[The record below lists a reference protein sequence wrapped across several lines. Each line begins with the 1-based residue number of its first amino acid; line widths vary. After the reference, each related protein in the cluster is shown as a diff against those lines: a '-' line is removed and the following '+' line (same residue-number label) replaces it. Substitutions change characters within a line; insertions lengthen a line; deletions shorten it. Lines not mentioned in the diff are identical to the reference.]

1 MGERIV
7 METKR
12 ICSICGKPLAASAPE
27 GLCPECLLKAGL
39 PTGEDIGSDTETGAA
54 RPRFVPPKPEE
65 LAALFP
71 QLEILG
77 LIGQGGMGAV
87 YRARQKQLDRM
98 VALKILPP
106 DVGRSPSFSERFAR
120 EAKALAKLNHPG
132 IVTLYEFGQVQNAVG
147 ARLWSQTQPQHV
159 ASTEGAESIGSAA
172 AGAPHTAAPLYDF
185 LMEFVDG
192 MNLGQL
198 LRAGKLAPK
207 EALAIVPQICDA
219 LQYAH
224 DRGIVHRDIKPENI
238 LLGCEGQVKVADFGI
253 AKLAERGC
261 PSRSG
266 NANAKD
272 SGKSEASLAGGSAA
286 AKTAALPLLTAADKV
301 LGTPQ
306 YMAPEQK
313 EHPLEVDHRA
323 DIYSLGVVFYQML
336 TGELPAGKF
345 EPPSHK
351 VQVDVRIDEIVLRA
365 LEKNPELRYQQVSE
379 VKTLVETL
387 ATSSSIGTL
396 AAASPGIGESI
407 IAGRFNALL
416 ALALIAGLLALLFW
430 RSFVPRYVLFSNVDP
445 LGIRMAE
452 CMRLPSG
459 LLGLWDDLNSLGFN
473 GGSFG
478 ESLSTL
484 ILWVLGPLGSSKFL
498 APVTLCILG
507 MCAWF
512 CFRRLRL
519 APFAALLGALG
530 VALTSCFFST
540 ACWGVAP
547 MVLGIGMSYLAIGL
561 VASAGRAAGTLER
574 WASYALAGLA
584 AGMGVVEAA
593 DVGAV
598 FSLIVFA
605 FVVFYS
611 LVEDGPLPARVVRG
625 VFRTLVV
632 AGFAFFIAGQ
642 TFIGLINTQ
651 MNGGAG
657 TGQDMQAKDQ
667 HWDWATQWS
676 LPKTETLSLIAP
688 GLFGYRMD
696 TPDGGNYWGR
706 IGSDPTIDRWRNN
719 GRQGAQPPGLMRFSG
734 GGYYLGMPVALVALW
749 AGIQAFRKKD
759 SVFTLP
765 ERKLLW
771 FWSAVGIVCL
781 LFAFGRFAPFYR
793 LLYALPNFSTIRNP
807 IKFLNLMI
815 FSVSM
820 IFAYGL
826 NALWRQYLVS
836 ANSLPPDDRPRN
848 WWSRASRFDRRWAIG
863 CALALGL
870 SLVAWIVYA
879 SFREPLERHIQMGGF
894 DEQQAYLIAA
904 FSIGHAGWFVLFFA
918 LAAGLLTLIIGR
930 VFAGPRARWGVG
942 LLGLLVVFDLGCA
955 NLPWIVH
962 WDYRQKY
969 ATNDVIEFFREK
981 PYEHRVA
988 ALRFPGPQ
996 QPSLLDTL
1004 YHIEWAQ
1011 HHFLYY
1017 NIQSLDIVQQPRMPE
1032 NLAAFET
1039 ALRPQGSNT
1048 LFRMTRRWQ
1057 LTNTRYLLGSA
1068 SSLDTLNAELDPTL
1082 HRFRIARSFDIVP
1095 RGQNPTKLEDLTAV
1109 FNTNG
1114 QYAIFE
1120 FLGALPRAKIYS
1132 HWQVITNDQA
1142 ALEQLGSASFDPEHT
1157 LLVDTALPADQ
1168 ATESADRNAAKGETV
1183 EFASYASKHIVL
1195 NTKAD
1200 FASVLLLNDRFD
1212 PAWRVVVDG
1221 QPASLLRCNYIMRGV
1236 QLAPGAHTVEFTFQI
1251 PIGLPF
1257 ARVEVERDTQL
1268 VEFVFKVPIGLPS
1281 YITRSAFG
1289 VGLVLIGVL
1298 AVAGRRK
1305 GASVSRK

>member
-39 PTGEDIGSDTETGAA
+39 PTGEDIGSDTETGAS

-132 IVTLYEFGQVQNAVG
+132 IVTLYEFGQVA
-147 ARLWSQTQPQHV
+147 QP
-159 ASTEGAESIGSAA
+159 STLN
-172 AGAPHTAAPLYDF
+172 PQPLYYF

-224 DRGIVHRDIKPENI
+224 ARGIVHRDIKPENI

-253 AKLAERGC
+253 ARMVGPDAMSAFGVP
-261 PSRSG
+261 PS
-266 NANAKD
+266 
-272 SGKSEASLAGGSAA
+272 GGPDRLKPGHPA
-286 AKTAALPLLTAADKV
+286 LTAADKV

-379 VKTLVETL
+379 VKTLVETV
-387 ATSSSIGTL
+387 ATSSSIGTP
-396 AAASPGIGESI
+396 AAASPGIGESTN
-407 IAGRFNALL
+407 AGRFNALL
-416 ALALIAGLLALLFW
+416 AGLLALLFW
-430 RSFVPRYVLFSNVDP
+430 RSFVPRYVLFSNDAP

-452 CMRLPSG
+452 WMRLPSG
-459 LLGLWDDLNSLGFN
+459 LLGRWADLNSLGFN

-484 ILWVLGPLGSSKFL
+484 ILWMLGPLGSSKFL
-498 APVTLCILG
+498 APVILCLLG

-512 CFRRLRL
+512 AFQRLRL

-540 ACWGVAP
+540 VCWGVAP

-561 VASAGRAAGTLER
+561 VASASRAADRLER

-584 AGMGVVEAA
+584 AGMGVIEAA

-598 FSLIVFA
+598 FSLIVIA
-605 FVVFYS
+605 FVVFHS
-611 LVEDGPLPARVVRG
+611 LVEDGPFLAKVARG
-625 VFRTLVV
+625 IFRMLVV

-642 TFIGLINTQ
+642 TVIGLFNSQ

-657 TGQDMQAKDQ
+657 TGQDMQAKAQ

-676 LPKTETLSLIAP
+676 LPKTETFSLVIP

-706 IGSDPTIDRWRNN
+706 IGSDPAIDRWRNN
-719 GRQGAQPPGLMRFSG
+719 DRQGEQPQGLMRFSG
-734 GGYYLGMPVALVALW
+734 GGYYLGVPVALVALW

-759 SVFTLP
+759 SVFTLF

-771 FWSAVGIVCL
+771 FWSGLGIVCL

-793 LLYALPNFSTIRNP
+793 LLYALPYFSTIRNP
-807 IKFLNLMI
+807 IKFLNPMI

-826 NALWRQYLVS
+826 NALWRQYLAS
-836 ANSLPPDDRPRN
+836 ASSLPPGDRPRN

-863 CALALGL
+863 CALVLGL
-870 SLVAWIVYA
+870 SLVAWIIYA
-879 SFREPLERHIQMGGF
+879 SFREPLERHIQTGGF
-894 DEQQAYLIAA
+894 DEQQAHLIAA
-904 FSIGHAGWFVLFFA
+904 FSIGQAGWFVLRFA
-918 LAAGLLTLIIGR
+918 LAAGLLTLILGG
-930 VFAGPRARWGVG
+930 VFAGPRAKWGAW
-942 LLGLLVVFDLGCA
+942 LLGLLVVFDLGRA

-1068 SSLDTLNAELDPTL
+1068 SSLDPLNAELDPAL
-1082 HRFRIARSFDIVP
+1082 HRFRIARSFEIVP
-1095 RGQNPTKLEDLTAV
+1095 RGQSPAKLEDLTAV

-1120 FLGALPRAKIYS
+1120 FFGALPRAKIYS

-1142 ALEQLGSASFDPEHT
+1142 TLEQLGSASFDPEQT
-1157 LLVDTALPADQ
+1157 VLVNTALPGSQ
-1168 ATESADRNAAKGETV
+1168 ATESADRNAAQEGTV

-1195 NTKAD
+1195 KTKAD

-1212 PAWRVVVDG
+1212 PAWRVIVDG

-1236 QLAPGAHTVEFTFQI
+1236 QLAPGTHIVEFTFQI

-1257 ARVEVERDTQL
+1257 ARVEVEPDTQL

-1281 YITRSAFG
+1281 YITLSALG

>member
-1 MGERIV
+1 

-12 ICSICGKPLAASAPE
+12 ICSICGKPLAPSAPE

-39 PTGEDIGSDTETGAA
+39 PTGEDIGPDTETGAA

-65 LAALFP
+65 LAPLFP

-106 DVGRSPSFSERFAR
+106 DVGRSPSFAERFAR

-132 IVTLYEFGQVQNAVG
+132 IVTLYEFGQVA
-147 ARLWSQTQPQHV
+147 QP
-159 ASTEGAESIGSAA
+159 STLN
-172 AGAPHTAAPLYDF
+172 PQPLYYF

-192 MNLGQL
+192 VNLGQL

-253 AKLAERGC
+253 ARMVG
-261 PSRSG
+261 PDG
-266 NANAKD
+266 
-272 SGKSEASLAGGSAA
+272 GAG
-286 AKTAALPLLTAADKV
+286 LPPGQDARPHVPTDALTAADKV

-336 TGELPAGKF
+336 TGELRTGKF

-365 LEKNPELRYQQVSE
+365 LEKKPELRYQQVSE
-379 VKTLVETL
+379 VKTLLETL
-387 ATSSSIGTL
+387 ATSSSAGTP
-396 AAASPGIGESI
+396 AAARPGAGESTV
-407 IAGRFNALL
+407 AGRFGALF
-416 ALALIAGLLALLFW
+416 ALALLAGLLALLFW
-430 RSFVPRYVLFSNVDP
+430 RSFVPRYVLFSNDGP

-452 CMRLPSG
+452 WLRLPSG

-478 ESLSTL
+478 ESISTL
-484 ILWVLGPLGSSKFL
+484 ILWMLGPLCASKFL
-498 APVTLCILG
+498 APVILCLLG

-512 CFRRLRL
+512 AFQRLRL

-530 VALTSCFFST
+530 VTLTSCFFST
-540 ACWGVAP
+540 ACWGVDST
-547 MVLGIGMSYLAIGL
+547 VLGIGMSYLAIGL
-561 VASAGRAAGTLER
+561 VASASRAAGRLER

-584 AGMGVVEAA
+584 VGMGVVEAA

-611 LVEDGPLPARVVRG
+611 LVEDGPFLARVARG

-651 MNGGAG
+651 IKGVAGA
-657 TGQDMQAKDQ
+657 GQDMQAKAQ

-676 LPKTETLSLIAP
+676 LPKTETLGLIAP

-696 TPDGGNYWGR
+696 TPDGGNYWGG
-706 IGSDPTIDRWRNN
+706 IGRDPAIDHWRNN
-719 GRQGAQPPGLMRFSG
+719 GRQGAQPQGLMRFSG

-749 AGIQAFRKKD
+749 AAIQAFRKKD

-771 FWSAVGIVCL
+771 FWSAVSIVCL

-793 LLYALPNFSTIRNP
+793 PLYALAYFSTIRNP
-807 IKFLNLMI
+807 IKFLNPMI

-820 IFAYGL
+820 LFAYGL
-826 NALWRQYLVS
+826 NALWRQYLTS
-836 ANSLPPDDRPRN
+836 ASSPPLADGPKN
-848 WWSRASRFDRRWAIG
+848 WWHRASQFDRRWAIG

-879 SFREPLERHIQMGGF
+879 SFRESLERHIQMNGF
-894 DEQQAYLIAA
+894 EAQPAHLIAA
-904 FSIGHAGWFVLFFA
+904 FSIRQAGWFVLFFA

-930 VFAGPRARWGVG
+930 VFAGPRARWGAW

-969 ATNDVIEFFREK
+969 ATNDVIEFFRQK

-988 ALRFPGPQ
+988 ELPFSLDPQ
-996 QPSLLDTL
+996 QSLLGSL
-1004 YHIEWAQ
+1004 YRIEWVQ
-1011 HHFLYY
+1011 HHFPYY
-1017 NIQSLDIVQQPRMPE
+1017 NIQSLDIVQLLRMPE
-1032 NLAAFET
+1032 DLAAFET

-1068 SSLDTLNAELDPTL
+1068 SSLDTLNAGLSL
-1082 HRFRIARSFDIVP
+1082 AQHGFRIARSFDIVP
-1095 RGQNPTKLEDLTAV
+1095 RGQRATKPEELTAV

-1120 FLGALPRAKIYS
+1120 FTGALPRAKIYS

-1142 ALEQLGSASFDPEHT
+1142 ALEQLGSASFDPEQT
-1157 LLVDTALPADQ
+1157 VLIDTALPASQ
-1168 ATESADRNAAKGETV
+1168 ATESADRNAAQGGTV

-1195 NTKAD
+1195 KTKAD

-1212 PAWRVVVDG
+1212 PAWRVAVDG

-1268 VEFVFKVPIGLPS
+1268 VEFVFEVPIGLPS
-1281 YITRSAFG
+1281 YITVSAFG